1 MLMVMK
7 KFSTLIMVM
16 ALLVMNIAS
25 IAHAECSAIGVCD
38 GVQVVKSVDDSG
50 DQGGDTQKTVCDC
63 CATCGHHHHTHASL
77 AHTKT
82 DHMMDMSK
90 TQRRWDGGAT
100 YLSQL
105 HYPPSK
111 PPKV

>member
-1 MLMVMK
+1 MVMK
-7 KFSTLIMVM
+7 KFSTFIIII

-25 IAHAECSAIGVCD
+25 IAHAGSDTNGVCD

-50 DQGGDTQKTVCDC
+50 DQGGDTQKTACDC
-63 CATCGHHHHTHASL
+63 CATCGHHHHTHAFISHGK
-77 AHTKT
+77 AEHFAAT
-82 DHMMDMSK
+82 SK
-90 TQRRWDGGAT
+90 THHSWGGAT

-111 PPKV
+111 PPKA

>member
-1 MLMVMK
+1 MVEAMK
-7 KFSTLIMVM
+7 KLPAFIMVI

-25 IAHAECSAIGVCD
+25 IAHAECSANGVCD
-38 GVQVVKSVDDSG
+38 GVQVVKSVNDSG
-50 DQGGDTQKTVCDC
+50 DQDGGQQKAVCDC
-63 CATCGHHHHTHASL
+63 CATCGHHHTSASL
-77 AHTKT
+77 SHVKI
-82 DHMMDMSK
+82 DHLMDMSK